1 MGIYPAL
8 FPGDGHDQH
17 KCKKDTKSRD
27 GPCFFCLRSTIASAQ
42 VAGGTLLGVVTDPT
56 ETAVRGAQVTIRN
69 VATAVTAHVT
79 TDRDGAYS
87 LSSLLPGIYELT
99 VGAPTSARGFKAAP
113 KWRLG
118 GTLSRCTSE

>member
-1 MGIYPAL
+1 MGICRPFFPEMILISISARRIRRIVMVLVFSCL
-8 FPGDGHDQH
+8 F
-17 KCKKDTKSRD
+17 
-27 GPCFFCLRSTIASAQ
+27 STIASAQ
-42 VAGGTLLGVVTDPT
+42 VAGGTLRGIVTDPT
-56 ETAVRGAQVTIRN
+56 GAAVRGAQVTIRN